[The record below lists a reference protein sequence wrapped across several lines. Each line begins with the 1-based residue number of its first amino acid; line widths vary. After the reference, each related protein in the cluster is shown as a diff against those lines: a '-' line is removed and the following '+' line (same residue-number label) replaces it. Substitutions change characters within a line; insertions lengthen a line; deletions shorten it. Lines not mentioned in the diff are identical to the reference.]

1 MKGLYIIGDLALAI
15 IICAIAIWL
24 NKKNNNTSNQDKK

>member
-1 MKGLYIIGDLALAI
+1 MKGLYIIGGLALAI

-24 NKKNNNTSNQDKK
+24 NNNTSNQDKK